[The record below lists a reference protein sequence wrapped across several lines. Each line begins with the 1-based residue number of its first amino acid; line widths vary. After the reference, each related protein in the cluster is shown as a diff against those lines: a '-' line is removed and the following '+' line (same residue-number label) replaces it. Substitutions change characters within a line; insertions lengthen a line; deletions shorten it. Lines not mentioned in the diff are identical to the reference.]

1 VDAGDHPTRT
11 FLKEEHMTT
20 TTTTSGTEELTQA
33 DLEAFVHRFVVDM
46 GAAHHAV
53 TVTIGDRLGLYQAL
67 AETGPATEREVAA
80 AAGTDERYTREWLN
94 AQAASG
100 YCEYDAA
107 TGRYWLTAAQRACL
121 ADEDSPAFLTAGMFL
136 AASLFKDEER
146 LAEVIRSGNGFGWG
160 EHHHDLYFG
169 VERFFRPG
177 YAANLVSSW
186 IPALDGV
193 EAKLVE
199 GVTVADVGCGH
210 GASTILLAQAYP
222 NSTIVGF
229 DDHAPSI
236 EAARVAAD
244 KAGVGDRVRFEVA
257 SAQDYP
263 GSGYD
268 LVCIFD
274 ALHDMGDP
282 VGAASHIRSTLT
294 EDGTWL
300 LVEPM
305 AGDSVAANINPVGR
319 LFYSASTLVCTPS
332 ARSQSGGWALG
343 AQATDEQLRSVTE
356 EGGFTRFRRAVDTPV
371 NRIIEVRP

>member
-1 VDAGDHPTRT
+1 
-11 FLKEEHMTT
+11 MTAQT
-20 TTTTSGTEELTQA
+20 TA
-33 DLEAFVHRFVVDM
+33 DQVNLDEAALHEFVGKFIGDM

-53 TVTIGDRLGLYQAL
+53 TVLIGDRLGLYRAL
-67 AETGPATEREVAA
+67 ADTGPATPAQVAD

-107 TGRYWLTAAQRACL
+107 TERYSMTPAQAACL
-121 ADEDSPAFLTAGMFL
+121 ADVDAPTFL
-136 AASLFKDEER
+136 AAGMLLPAALFKDEER
-146 LAEVIRSGNGFGWG
+146 LAESIRTGAGFAWG
-160 EHHHDLYFG
+160 DHHHDLFTG

-177 YAANLVSSW
+177 YAANLVSTW

-193 EAKLVE
+193 SERLQA
-199 GVTVADVGCGH
+199 GTTVADVGCGH
-210 GASTILLAQAYP
+210 GSSTILLAQSYP

-229 DDHAPSI
+229 DSHEPSI
-236 EAARVAAD
+236 EAARRTAAE
-244 KAGVGDRVRFEVA
+244 AGLGDRVRFEVA
-257 SAQDYP
+257 SAQDFP
-263 GSGYD
+263 GSNYG

-282 VGAASHIRSTLT
+282 VGAAAHIRAALA

-300 LVEPM
+300 LVEPA
-305 AGDSVAANINPVGR
+305 AGDSVADNLHPMGR

-332 ARSQSGGWALG
+332 ARAQSGGWALG
-343 AQATDEQLRSVTE
+343 AQATEAQLRAVTAQ
-356 EGGFTRFRRAVDTPV
+356 GGFTRFRRAVDTPV

>member
-1 VDAGDHPTRT
+1 
-11 FLKEEHMTT
+11 MSTT
-20 TTTTSGTEELTQA
+20 INDELDEAALGEFMHQFIT
-33 DLEAFVHRFVVDM
+33 DL

-53 TVTIGDRLGLYQAL
+53 TVAIGDRLGLYRAL

-80 AAGTDERYTREWLN
+80 AAGCDERYTREWLN

-100 YCEYDAA
+100 YCEYDPS
-107 TGRYWLTAAQRACL
+107 TGQYRLTPAQRACL
-121 ADEDSPAFLTAGMFL
+121 ADEDSPTFLTAGVFL
-136 AASLFKDEER
+136 ASALFKNEEK
-146 LAEVIRSGNGFGWG
+146 LAEVVRTGQGFEWG
-160 EHHHDLYFG
+160 QHHHDLYLG

-193 EAKLVE
+193 PAKLTQ
-199 GVTVADVGCGH
+199 GVAVADVGCGH

-222 NSTIVGF
+222 NSTVVGY
-229 DDHAPSI
+229 DPHQPSI
-236 EAARVAAD
+236 DAARVAAD
-244 KAGVGDRVRFEVA
+244 KAGVADRVRFEVA

-263 GSGYD
+263 GTGYA

-282 VGAASHIRSTLT
+282 VGAARHIRSTLAD
-294 EDGTWL
+294 DGTWL

-305 AGDSVAANINPVGR
+305 AGDCVAANLNPVGR

-332 ARSQSGGWALG
+332 ARSQHGGWALG
-343 AQATDEQLRSVTE
+343 AQATDEQLRTITE
-356 EGGFTRFRRAVDTPV
+356 QGGFSRFHRVVDTPV

>member
-1 VDAGDHPTRT
+1 MATTAPSLDLDKV
-11 FLKEEHMTT
+11 EHFQHQLV
-20 TTTTSGTEELTQA
+20 GEL
-33 DLEAFVHRFVVDM
+33 
-46 GAAHHAV
+46 GAAFSSV
-53 TVTIGDRLGLYQAL
+53 LIRIGDRLGLYRAV
-67 AETGPATEREVAA
+67 AEVGPATAHDIAA
-80 AAGTDERYTREWLN
+80 AAGCDERYTAEWLN

-100 YCEYDAA
+100 YCEYDPK
-107 TGRYWLTAAQRACL
+107 TGRYHLTPAQRACL
-121 ADEDSPAFLTAGMFL
+121 ADEDSPTFLTAGVFL
-136 AASLFKDEER
+136 AAALFKDEQR
-146 LAEVIRSGNGFGWG
+146 LAEAIRTGAGFGWG
-160 EHHHDLYFG
+160 EHHHDLYVG

-193 EAKLVE
+193 EAKLRN

-229 DDHAPSI
+229 DSHPPSI
-236 EAARVAAD
+236 EAARVAAE

-257 SAQDYP
+257 AAQDYP
-263 GSGYD
+263 GEDYA

-282 VGAASHIRSTLT
+282 VGAARHIRSSLA

-305 AGDSVAANINPVGR
+305 AGDCVAANLNPIGR

-332 ARSQSGGWALG
+332 ARSQPGGWALG
-343 AQATDEQLRSVTE
+343 AQATDEQLRAVAVQ
-356 EGGFTRFRRAVDTPV
+356 GGFSRFRRAVEAPV
-371 NRIIEVRP
+371 NRIIEIRP